1 MKILNMCG
9 KYIKRY
15 QSKFVIYIILTILL
29 NILTYT
35 SPIITGNFIDGLIG
49 KFNLSFVYK
58 YCIALISITVAG
70 MVLNYMLSILYAKLQ
85 SRMGYEFN
93 RDVLVHVQDLPISY
107 LKTKDMSYLNQMINE
122 DTNQLCIFTINLFR
136 DFMLKVIFLPILI
149 TVCFLINKEIAIT
162 FIFIFACYII
172 GYKLLKNSLFKFNFE
187 QKENQNKFFSI
198 MFEQLYYIHFIKIN
212 SSEDYLRKKMD
223 NAYNVFYKIII
234 RNQKLEF
241 LFSSIDSFISV
252 IAQIILYILGA
263 VQIMHG
269 NFTIGKFTIY
279 ISYFNIILSIIR
291 FLFNYGQDYQDT
303 MVSYKRI
310 QDIMDIKA
318 EEQGNLS
325 ITEIKNIHL
334 DNLNFRY
341 LENDYAIM
349 NLSYHFETGYMY
361 AIAGKNGGG
370 KTTLINLLLGL
381 YNSDITNNQILY
393 NGIDIKNIN
402 MKDVRKSLIGITE
415 QEPVLMNGSVK
426 DNMFLNAF
434 DDGNLDNLIDVFNL
448 QHINFTTNIDLLTNV
463 SNTISGGEK
472 QKISIIRTLLKDTD
486 LLIFDEPTSAM
497 DDKSKIKFI
506 NYLEKIKN
514 NKIIII
520 VTHDTFIKGKCDKII
535 ELSA

>member
-58 YCIALISITVAG
+58 YCIALISITVTS

-149 TVCFLINKEIAIT
+149 IVCFLINKEIAIT

-426 DNMFLNAF
+426 DNMFLNVF